1 MKPSLISR
9 EVRGQVRQ
17 HSRRQLPASR
27 AGERGVTMA
36 LVAAAMVAIM
46 AMAAL
51 SIDAVTLYLANA
63 EAQRSAD
70 SAALA
75 AARVISLSGITGTA
89 STGTQASYW
98 QQICGGA
105 TSLATQTAQA
115 VATQN
120 TVGGVSATVTVTY
133 SVGTGTPNADCSTL
147 STGFA
152 INPLVQVKVQRLNLP
167 TFFARIWGKT
177 GSSVSAT
184 AAAEAF
190 NSSNSGSV
198 ISGGIVPV
206 QPRCV
211 KPWIVP
217 NLDPLNPPANKGVY
231 CNPANPTNAFC
242 LPIASPTDGSIT
254 HPGISLGGTGANGVI
269 GETFTLIPDCKNGG
283 TCTTRSN
290 PPVANRT
297 SMGGSPVPPNLEYLP
312 GEVSAASVG
321 VPADG
326 TDACSLAADSN
337 YAQAI
342 AGCDQNTVYQCG
354 VTGGNVVDLSENPR
368 SGDSAHGA
376 QCLIHQATPGL
387 STVSGQDT
395 MEDAS
400 YPFQITAGDNNP
412 LKISGNVITSSNS
425 VVTVPIYD
433 GAALLNSTGTS
444 NVTIVGFMQVF
455 INSVDATGDV
465 SVTVLNI
472 SGCSSTAASSPV
484 HGSSPVPV
492 RLITP
497 P

>member
-9 EVRGQVRQ
+9 HVRCE
-17 HSRRQLPASR
+17 LPASR

-89 STGTQASYW
+89 STGTQVSYW
-98 QQICGGA
+98 QQICGGS

-147 STGFA
+147 SAGFA

-198 ISGGIVPV
+198 VSSGIVPV

-217 NLDPLNPPANKGVY
+217 NIDPLNPPANGGVY
-231 CNPANPTNAFC
+231 CNPGNPTNPFC
-242 LPIASPTDGSIT
+242 SPIASPTDGSIT

-269 GETFTLIPDCKNGG
+269 GEKFTLITDCRNGG
-283 TCTTRSN
+283 TCTLRTAGA
-290 PPVANRT
+290 PVANRT
-297 SMGGSPVPPNLEYLP
+297 STGGSPAPPNLEYLP

-342 AGCDQNTVYQCG
+342 AGCDQTTVYQCG
-354 VTGGNVVDLSENPR
+354 VQNGNVVDLNENPR
-368 SGDSAHGA
+368 SGDSAHGTE
-376 QCLIHQATPGL
+376 CLIHQATPGL
-387 STVSGQDT
+387 GMVSGQDT
-395 MEDAS
+395 LEDAS
-400 YPFQITAGDNNP
+400 YPFEITAGDNNP

-433 GAALLNSTGTS
+433 GAAVNATGTT

-465 SVTVLNI
+465 SVTVLNV
-472 SGCSSTAASSPV
+472 SGCSSTALSLPV
-484 HGSSPVPV
+484 YGSSPVPV

>member
-1 MKPSLISR
+1 MKPPIISH
-9 EVRGQVRQ
+9 QIRQ
-17 HSRRQLPASR
+17 QGRRQVPAHR
-27 AGERGVTMA
+27 PGERGVTMA

-70 SAALA
+70 SAALS

-89 STGTQASYW
+89 STGTQVLYW
-98 QQICGGA
+98 QQICGGS

-120 TVGGVSATVTVTY
+120 TVGGATATVTTTY

-147 STGFA
+147 SSGFA
-152 INPLVQVKVQRLNLP
+152 INPLVQVKVQRANLP

-184 AAAEAF
+184 AVAEAF

-198 ISGGIVPV
+198 VANGIVPV

-217 NLDPLNPPANKGVY
+217 NFDPLNPSSA
-231 CNPANPTNAFC
+231 CTNGTPC
-242 LPIASPTDGSIT
+242 STLASTTDGSIT
-254 HPGISLGGTGANGVI
+254 HPGISLGGSGGSGVI
-269 GETFTLIPDCKNGG
+269 GEQFVLIPDCKMGG
-283 TCTTRSN
+283 TCMLRN
-290 PPVANRT
+290 GPPPVVNRA
-297 SMGGSPVPPNLEYLP
+297 SSGSAPGPPNLEYLP
-312 GEVSAASVG
+312 GQVSQSSTA
-321 VPADG
+321 VPSDG
-326 TDACSLAADSN
+326 TDACSDVTSN

-342 AGCDQNTVYQCG
+342 AGCDQSTVYQCG
-354 VTGGNVVDLSENPR
+354 VASENTVDLSENPR
-368 SGDSAHGA
+368 QGDTANGV
-376 QCLIHQATPGL
+376 QCLIHQGTLGL
-387 STVSGQDT
+387 GAASGQDT
-395 MEDAS
+395 LDDTN
-400 YPFQITAGDNNP
+400 YPFQIKAGDNNP

-433 GAALLNSTGTS
+433 NTNNVIKPNGTS
-444 NVTIVGFMQVF
+444 SVTIVGFLQVF
-455 INSVDATGDV
+455 INGVDTNGNV
-465 SVTVLNI
+465 KVTVLNV
-472 SGCSSTAASSPV
+472 SGCSNAATGSQTV
-484 HGSSPVPV
+484 FGSSPVPV

>member
-1 MKPSLISR
+1 MKPPIISR
-9 EVRGQVRQ
+9 HIRQ
-17 HSRRQLPASR
+17 PVRRQLAAHR
-27 AGERGVTMA
+27 QGERGVTMA

-70 SAALA
+70 SAALS

-89 STGTQASYW
+89 STGTQGTYW
-98 QQICGGA
+98 QQICGGS

-120 TVGGVSATVTVTY
+120 TVGGATATVTTTY

-147 STGFA
+147 SSGFA
-152 INPLVQVKVQRLNLP
+152 INPLVQVKVQRANLP
-167 TFFARIWGKT
+167 TFFARIWGRT

-184 AAAEAF
+184 AVAEAF

-198 ISGGIVPV
+198 VANGIVPV

-217 NLDPLNPPANKGVY
+217 NFDPLNPSSA
-231 CNPANPTNAFC
+231 CTNATC
-242 LPIASPTDGSIT
+242 NTLASTTDGSIT
-254 HPGISLGGTGANGVI
+254 HPGISLGGSGGSGVI
-269 GETFTLIPDCKNGG
+269 GEQFVLIPDCKMGG
-283 TCTTRSN
+283 TCALRN
-290 PPVANRT
+290 AP
-297 SMGGSPVPPNLEYLP
+297 SPVVNRGASGSAPGPPNLEYLP
-312 GEVSAASVG
+312 GQVSQSSTA
-321 VPADG
+321 VPSDG
-326 TDACSLAADSN
+326 TDACSDVTSN

-342 AGCDQNTVYQCG
+342 AGCDQSTVYQCG
-354 VTGGNVVDLSENPR
+354 VASGNTVDLSENPR
-368 SGDSAHGA
+368 QGDTANGV
-376 QCLIHQATPGL
+376 QCLIHQGTLGL
-387 STVSGQDT
+387 GAASGQDT
-395 MEDAS
+395 LDDTN
-400 YPFQITAGDNNP
+400 YPFQIKAGDNNP

-433 GAALLNSTGTS
+433 NTNNVIKPNGTS
-444 NVTIVGFMQVF
+444 PVTIVGFLQVF
-455 INSVDATGDV
+455 INGVDGNGNV
-465 SVTVLNI
+465 KVTVLNVT
-472 SGCSSTAASSPV
+472 GCSNSATNPIF
-484 HGSSPVPV
+484 GSSPVPV

>member
-1 MKPSLISR
+1 MKPPIIS
-9 EVRGQVRQ
+9 
-17 HSRRQLPASR
+17 RQLPAHR
-27 AGERGVTMA
+27 QGERGVTMA

-89 STGTQASYW
+89 STGTQGTYW

-105 TSLATQTAQA
+105 SSLATQTAQA

-133 SVGTGTPNADCSTL
+133 SVGAGAPNADCSTL
-147 STGFA
+147 SAGFA
-152 INPLVQVKVQRLNLP
+152 INPLVTVKVQRLNLP

-198 ISGGIVPV
+198 AASGIVPV

-217 NLDPLNPPANKGVY
+217 NFDPLNPGS
-231 CNPANPTNAFC
+231 CTNATC
-242 LPIASPTDGSIT
+242 NTLASITDGSIT
-254 HPGISLGGTGANGVI
+254 HPGISLGGTGGSGVV
-269 GETFTLIPDCKNGG
+269 GEQFVLIPDCRPGG
-283 TCTTRSN
+283 TCKPRN
-290 PPVANRT
+290 GPPPVVNRAL
-297 SMGGSPVPPNLEYLP
+297 SGSAPGPPNLEYLP
-312 GEVSAASVG
+312 GQVSQSSTA
-321 VPADG
+321 VPSDG
-326 TDACSLAADSN
+326 TAACTDVTSN

-342 AGCDQNTVYQCG
+342 AGCDQSTVYQCG
-354 VTGGNVVDLSENPR
+354 QNGMNTVDLSENPR
-368 SGDSAHGA
+368 TGDTANGV
-376 QCLIHQATPGL
+376 QCLIHQGTLGL
-387 STVSGQDT
+387 GAASGQDT
-395 MEDAS
+395 INTSS

-433 GAALLNSTGTS
+433 NTNDPISPNGTS
-444 NVTIVGFMQVF
+444 PVTIVGFLQVF
-455 INSVDATGDV
+455 INGVDGNGNV
-465 SVTVLNI
+465 SVTVLNV
-472 SGCSSTAASSPV
+472 SGCGNGSNATSAAVS
-484 HGSSPVPV
+484 GSSPVPV
-492 RLITP
+492 RLVTP

>member
-1 MKPSLISR
+1 MKSPIISR
-9 EVRGQVRQ
+9 HIRQ
-17 HSRRQLPASR
+17 PVRRQLAAHR
-27 AGERGVTMA
+27 QGERGVTMA

-70 SAALA
+70 SAALS

-89 STGTQASYW
+89 STGTQGTYW
-98 QQICGGA
+98 QQICGGS

-120 TVGGVSATVTVTY
+120 TVGGATATVTTTY

-147 STGFA
+147 SSGFA
-152 INPLVQVKVQRLNLP
+152 INPLVQVKVQRANLP
-167 TFFARIWGKT
+167 TFFARIWGRT

-184 AAAEAF
+184 AVAEAF

-198 ISGGIVPV
+198 VANGIVPV

-217 NLDPLNPPANKGVY
+217 NFDPLNPSSA
-231 CNPANPTNAFC
+231 CTNATC
-242 LPIASPTDGSIT
+242 NTLASTTDGSIT
-254 HPGISLGGTGANGVI
+254 HPGISLGGSGGSGVI
-269 GETFTLIPDCKNGG
+269 GEQFVLIPDCKMGG
-283 TCTTRSN
+283 TCALRN
-290 PPVANRT
+290 AP
-297 SMGGSPVPPNLEYLP
+297 SPVVNRGASGSAPGPPNLEYLP
-312 GEVSAASVG
+312 GQVSQSSTA
-321 VPADG
+321 VPSDG
-326 TDACSLAADSN
+326 TDACSDVTSN

-342 AGCDQNTVYQCG
+342 AGCDQSTVYQCG
-354 VTGGNVVDLSENPR
+354 VASGNTVDLSENPR
-368 SGDSAHGA
+368 QGDTANGV
-376 QCLIHQATPGL
+376 QCLIHQGTLGL
-387 STVSGQDT
+387 GAASGQDT
-395 MEDAS
+395 LDDTN
-400 YPFQITAGDNNP
+400 YPFQIKAGDNNP

-433 GAALLNSTGTS
+433 NTNNVIKPNGTS
-444 NVTIVGFMQVF
+444 PVTIVGFLQVF
-455 INSVDATGDV
+455 INGVDGNGNV
-465 SVTVLNI
+465 KVTVLNVT
-472 SGCSSTAASSPV
+472 GCSNSATNPIF
-484 HGSSPVPV
+484 GSSPVPV

>member
-1 MKPSLISR
+1 MKPSLISPR
-9 EVRGQVRQ
+9 VRQ
-17 HSRRQLPASR
+17 DGRRQVTASR

-89 STGTQASYW
+89 SIGTQVPYW

-105 TSLATQTAQA
+105 TSPATQTAQA

-152 INPLVQVKVQRLNLP
+152 INPLVQVKVQRLDLP
-167 TFFARIWGKT
+167 TFFARIWGKN

-198 ISGGIVPV
+198 VSGGIVPV

-231 CNPANPTNAFC
+231 CNPGNPTNPFC
-242 LPIASPTDGSIT
+242 SPIASPTDGSIT
-254 HPGISLGGTGANGVI
+254 HPGISLGGTGASGVI

-283 TCTTRSN
+283 ACTLRTMGA
-290 PPVANRT
+290 PVANRT
-297 SMGGSPVPPNLEYLP
+297 GSALPNLEYLP

-342 AGCDQNTVYQCG
+342 AGCDQTTVYQCG
-354 VTGGNVVDLSENPR
+354 VTKGNVVDLNENPR

-376 QCLIHQATPGL
+376 ECLIHQATAGL
-387 STVSGQDT
+387 GTVSGQDT

-425 VVTVPIYD
+425 VVTVRIYD
-433 GAALLNSTGTS
+433 GAAINATGTT
-444 NVTIVGFMQVF
+444 NVTIVGFLQVF

-465 SVTVLNI
+465 SVTVLNV
-472 SGCSSTAASSPV
+472 SGCSSTAASLPV
-484 HGSSPVPV
+484 YGSSPVPV

>member
-1 MKPSLISR
+1 MKPPIISR
-9 EVRGQVRQ
+9 QI
-17 HSRRQLPASR
+17 RRQIR
-27 AGERGVTMA
+27 THRQTERGVTMA

-89 STGTQASYW
+89 STGTQGPYW
-98 QQICGGA
+98 QQICGGS

-120 TVGGVSATVTVTY
+120 TVGGVAATVTTTY
-133 SVGTGTPNADCSTL
+133 SVGTGSPNADCSTL
-147 STGFA
+147 SSGFA
-152 INPLVQVKVQRLNLP
+152 INPLVQVKVQRASLP

-184 AAAEAF
+184 AVAEAF

-198 ISGGIVPV
+198 VANGIVPV

-217 NLDPLNPPANKGVY
+217 NFDPLNPSSA
-231 CNPANPTNAFC
+231 CTNATPC
-242 LPIASPTDGSIT
+242 GTLASTTDGSIT
-254 HPGISLGGTGANGVI
+254 HPGISLGGSGGSGVI
-269 GETFTLIPDCKNGG
+269 GEQFVLIPDCRMAG
-283 TCTTRSN
+283 TCALRDV
-290 PPVANRT
+290 PGPLVNRGAPR
-297 SMGGSPVPPNLEYLP
+297 GGSAPGPPNLEYLP
-312 GEVSAASVG
+312 GQVSQSSTA
-321 VPADG
+321 VPSDG
-326 TDACSLAADSN
+326 TDACSDVTSN

-342 AGCDQNTVYQCG
+342 AGCDQSTLYQCG
-354 VTGGNVVDLSENPR
+354 VASENTVDLSENPR
-368 SGDSAHGA
+368 QGDTANGV
-376 QCLIHQATPGL
+376 QCLIHQGTLGL
-387 STVSGQDT
+387 GAASGQDT
-395 MEDAS
+395 LDDTN
-400 YPFQITAGDNNP
+400 YPFQIKAGDNNP

-433 GAALLNSTGTS
+433 NTNNVIKPNGTS
-444 NVTIVGFMQVF
+444 PVTIVGFLQVF
-455 INSVDATGDV
+455 INGVDTNGNV
-465 SVTVLNI
+465 KVTVLNVT
-472 SGCSSTAASSPV
+472 GCSNSATNPV
-484 HGSSPVPV
+484 FGSSPVPV

>member
-1 MKPSLISR
+1 MKPPIISR
-9 EVRGQVRQ
+9 HQIRP
-17 HSRRQLPASR
+17 QLPAHR
-27 AGERGVTMA
+27 QDERGVTMA

-89 STGTQASYW
+89 STATQVLYW
-98 QQICGGA
+98 QQICGGTNSIA
-105 TSLATQTAQA
+105 TETAKA

-120 TVGGVSATVTVTY
+120 TVGGATATVTTTY
-133 SVGTGTPNADCSTL
+133 SVGTGAQNADCSTL
-147 STGFA
+147 NAGFA
-152 INPLVQVKVQRLNLP
+152 VNPLVTVKVQRTLP

-198 ISGGIVPV
+198 VANGIVPV

-217 NLDPLNPPANKGVY
+217 NLEPLNPPESGPPPTY
-231 CNPANPTNAFC
+231 CSNATCQPLVSLTN
-242 LPIASPTDGSIT
+242 GSIT
-254 HPGISLGGTGANGVI
+254 NPGISLNGTSNPGVI
-269 GETFTLIPDCKNGG
+269 GETFTLIPDCRMGGG
-283 TCTTRSN
+283 TCTLRTT
-290 PPVANRT
+290 PPPPAVNRAA
-297 SMGGSPVPPNLEYLP
+297 GGSTPGPPNLEYLP
-312 GEVSAASVG
+312 GEVSQPSAA
-321 VPADG
+321 VPSDG
-326 TDACSLAADSN
+326 TDACSDAAGSN

-354 VTGGNVVDLSENPR
+354 VTQGNTVNLNENPR
-368 SGDSAHGA
+368 SGDTEHGA
-376 QCLIHQATPGL
+376 QCLIHQATAGL
-387 STVSGQDT
+387 GVVTGQDT
-395 MEDAS
+395 LSNSA

-425 VVTVPIYD
+425 IVTVPIYD
-433 GAALLNSTGTS
+433 SKNDTINGTGSS
-444 NVTIVGFMQVF
+444 NVTIVGFLQVF
-455 INSVDATGDV
+455 INSVDANGDV
-465 SVTVLNI
+465 SVTVLNLA
-472 SGCSSTAASSPV
+472 GCSNSASSSPV
-484 HGSSPVPV
+484 SGSSPVPV
-492 RLITP
+492 RLVTP

>member
-1 MKPSLISR
+1 MKPSLIP
-9 EVRGQVRQ
+9 G
-17 HSRRQLPASR
+17 QLPVPR
-27 AGERGVTMA
+27 QGERGVTMA

-70 SAALA
+70 SAALS

-89 STGTQASYW
+89 STGTQVAYW
-98 QQICGGA
+98 QQICGGS

-120 TVGGVSATVTVTY
+120 TVGGVTATVTVTY

-147 STGFA
+147 SSGFA

-184 AAAEAF
+184 AVAEAF
-190 NSSNSGSV
+190 NSSNSGSIV
-198 ISGGIVPV
+198 ANGIVPV

-217 NLDPLNPPANKGVY
+217 NLDPLNPPANRGVY
-231 CNPANPTNAFC
+231 CNPGNPTNNLC
-242 LPIASPTDGSIT
+242 QPIASTTDGSIV
-254 HPGISLGGTGANGVI
+254 HPGISLGGTGATGVI
-269 GETFTLIPDCKNGG
+269 GETFTLVPDCRNGG
-283 TCTTRSN
+283 ACTLRTN
-290 PPVANRT
+290 PPVANRN
-297 SMGGSPVPPNLEYLP
+297 SMGGSPAPPNLEYLP
-312 GEVSAASVG
+312 AEVSQPSVA
-321 VPADG
+321 VPSDG
-326 TDACSLAADSN
+326 TDACTDAAGSN
-337 YAQAI
+337 YAQAV

-354 VTGGNVVDLSENPR
+354 VTGGNVVNLNENPR
-368 SGDSAHGA
+368 SGDTAHGA
-376 QCLIHQATPGL
+376 QCLIHQATAGL
-387 STVSGQDT
+387 GTVSGQDT

-433 GAALLNSTGTS
+433 GAALANQTGTS
-444 NVTIVGFMQVF
+444 NVTIIGFMQVF

-465 SVTVLNI
+465 SVTVLNV
-472 SGCSSTAASSPV
+472 SGCSSSASSSPV
-484 HGSSPVPV
+484 FGSSPVPV

>member
-1 MKPSLISR
+1 MKPPIISR
-9 EVRGQVRQ
+9 HIRQQV
-17 HSRRQLPASR
+17 RRQLAAHR
-27 AGERGVTMA
+27 QGERGVTMA

-70 SAALA
+70 SAALS

-89 STGTQASYW
+89 STGTQGTYW
-98 QQICGGA
+98 QQICGGS

-120 TVGGVSATVTVTY
+120 TVGGATATVTTTY

-147 STGFA
+147 SSGFA
-152 INPLVQVKVQRLNLP
+152 INPLVQVKVQRANLP
-167 TFFARIWGKT
+167 TFFARIWGRT

-184 AAAEAF
+184 AVAEAF

-198 ISGGIVPV
+198 VANGIVPV

-217 NLDPLNPPANKGVY
+217 NFDPLNPSSA
-231 CNPANPTNAFC
+231 CTNATC
-242 LPIASPTDGSIT
+242 NTLASTTDGSIT
-254 HPGISLGGTGANGVI
+254 HPGISLGGSGGSGVI
-269 GETFTLIPDCKNGG
+269 GEQFVLIPDCKMGG
-283 TCTTRSN
+283 TCALRN
-290 PPVANRT
+290 AP
-297 SMGGSPVPPNLEYLP
+297 SPVVNRGASGSAPGPPNLEYLP
-312 GEVSAASVG
+312 GQVSQSSTA
-321 VPADG
+321 VPSDG
-326 TDACSLAADSN
+326 TDACSDVTSN

-342 AGCDQNTVYQCG
+342 AGCDQSTVYQCG
-354 VTGGNVVDLSENPR
+354 VASGNTVDLSENPR
-368 SGDSAHGA
+368 QGDTANGV
-376 QCLIHQATPGL
+376 QCLIHQGTLGL
-387 STVSGQDT
+387 GAASGQDT
-395 MEDAS
+395 LDDTN
-400 YPFQITAGDNNP
+400 YPFQIKAGDNNP

-433 GAALLNSTGTS
+433 NTNNVIKPNGTS
-444 NVTIVGFMQVF
+444 PVTIVGFLQVF
-455 INSVDATGDV
+455 INGVDGNGNV
-465 SVTVLNI
+465 KVTVLNVT
-472 SGCSSTAASSPV
+472 GCSNSATNPIF
-484 HGSSPVPV
+484 GSSPVPV